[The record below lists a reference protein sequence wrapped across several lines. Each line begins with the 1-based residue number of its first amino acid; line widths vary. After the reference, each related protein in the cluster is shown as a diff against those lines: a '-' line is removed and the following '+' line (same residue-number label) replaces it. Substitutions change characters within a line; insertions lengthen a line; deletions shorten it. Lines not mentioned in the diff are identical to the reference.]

1 MGHQRS
7 PSQHGKKQRRHCTHH
22 AQRHQA
28 GHLFT
33 PSPVRWPAS
42 CPAWCPP
49 SPTNNHCPGLPAAG
63 FCHPFRREQQ
73 CLSSSKRAFVKKTF
87 PAGTRR
93 TMTAQLLRPEIDPS
107 KHARNA
113 VQSKVS
119 PGFTAMHGA
128 SGDCACHA
136 SFIAKPDK
144 SVDAHAFQ
152 STGVEDGRLLPK

>member
-1 MGHQRS
+1 
-7 PSQHGKKQRRHCTHH
+7 
-22 AQRHQA
+22 
-28 GHLFT
+28 
-33 PSPVRWPAS
+33 
-42 CPAWCPP
+42 
-49 SPTNNHCPGLPAAG
+49 
-63 FCHPFRREQQ
+63 
-73 CLSSSKRAFVKKTF
+73 
-87 PAGTRR
+87 
-93 TMTAQLLRPEIDPS
+93 MTAQLLRPEIDPS

-152 STGVEDGRLLPK
+152 STGVEDGRLLPNDRPQRQAAKPAAAAAGAIPATFAVHTWTAV